1 MRLGGIAGGH
11 EGEDGHDGHS
21 GADDQAAEKQL
32 SIPNRAQQGR
42 DIDVVCGS
50 CRFPVESH
58 NSNAPYT
65 MRYSETIPVTKAL
78 KREPSRYECLAF
90 LNHTGHTLAED
101 STEQWISM
109 VMAVRFVL
117 IAAAVV
123 LALAGCKH
131 RTKSK
136 GVHRAAPPAQVY
148 VARQAQPRV
157 HQTRVSGNRA
167 GLFGRKTPQV
177 HTQFADANAT
187 YRLDSGD
194 RLRIVVFGQQ
204 NLSRTYAV
212 DGGGYI
218 SMPLIGAVASRGA
231 TTFELEQRIADQLR
245 VKYVKDPKVT
255 VEVETYRPFF
265 ILGEVR
271 RAGQF
276 PYVNGMTV
284 QTAVAIAGGFS
295 ERAKESEVQ
304 LTRRANG
311 RAVTRSVPP
320 NYPVRPGDT
329 IKVTERFF

>member
-1 MRLGGIAGGH
+1 MH
-11 EGEDGHDGHS
+11 
-21 GADDQAAEKQL
+21 Q
-32 SIPNRAQQGR
+32 
-42 DIDVVCGS
+42 
-50 CRFPVESH
+50 
-58 NSNAPYT
+58 
-65 MRYSETIPVTKAL
+65 SETIPVTKAL
-78 KREPSRYECLAF
+78 KRAPSRYDCLAF
-90 LNHTGHTLAED
+90 LNHAGRTLAED
-101 STEQWISM
+101 STKQWISL
-109 VMAVRFVL
+109 VMAVRLAL
-117 IAAAVV
+117 IAAAFV
-123 LALAGCKH
+123 LALTGCKH

-136 GVHRAAPPAQVY
+136 AVHRAAPPQQVY
-148 VARQAQPRV
+148 VAHPAQPPARHV
-157 HQTRVSGNRA
+157 RA
-167 GLFGRKTPQV
+167 PRQRSGLFGRKSPQV
-177 HTQFADANAT
+177 HPPFANENPT

-204 NLSRTYAV
+204 NLSRTYGV

-218 SMPLIGAVASRGA
+218 SMPLIGAVAARGA
-231 TTFELEQRIADQLR
+231 TTFELERRIAGQLR

-295 ERAKESEVQ
+295 ERAKESEME

-311 RAVTRSVPP
+311 RTVTRSVPP

>member
-1 MRLGGIAGGH
+1 
-11 EGEDGHDGHS
+11 
-21 GADDQAAEKQL
+21 
-32 SIPNRAQQGR
+32 
-42 DIDVVCGS
+42 
-50 CRFPVESH
+50 
-58 NSNAPYT
+58 
-65 MRYSETIPVTKAL
+65 
-78 KREPSRYECLAF
+78 
-90 LNHTGHTLAED
+90 
-101 STEQWISM
+101 
-109 VMAVRFVL
+109 MAVRFAL

-136 GVHRAAPPAQVY
+136 GVHRAAPPALVY
-148 VARQAQPRV
+148 TRRAVQPRV
-157 HQTRVSGNRA
+157 HQTRVSGRRS
-167 GLFGRKTPQV
+167 GLFGRRTPQN

-204 NLSRTYAV
+204 NLSRTFSV

-218 SMPLIGAVASRGA
+218 SMPLIGAVAARGA

-245 VKYVKDPKVT
+245 AKYVKEPKVT
-255 VEVETYRPFF
+255 AEIETYRPFF

-276 PYVNGMTV
+276 PYVSGMTV

-304 LTRRANG
+304 LTRRTKG
-311 RAVTRSVPP
+311 RTVTRPVSP